1 MALFS
6 VKSPLYKDALKD
18 LYEILERMKD
28 SINSNFTLGLI
39 INILCKVDPDSKYIP
54 DYCERLLDSA
64 VKKDGKVKFW
74 CSKCKENLIRK
85 IEPSI
90 VHTACAIIALY
101 NSQEKGII
109 SRDLQNELSDTREI
123 LLNKKLWGNTYE
135 AISVQIGNK
144 EDSLIVHYYTIAWIL
159 KALLQMDNFIDISLT
174 QEAVDLLLK
183 DYKNGYWDYEGNF
196 YIWTIYDALTALEAY
211 LLKK

>member
-1 MALFS
+1 M
-6 VKSPLYKDALKD
+6 
-18 LYEILERMKD
+18 
-28 SINSNFTLGLI
+28 
-39 INILCKVDPDSKYIP
+39 
-54 DYCERLLDSA
+54 
-64 VKKDGKVKFW
+64 
-74 CSKCKENLIRK
+74 
-85 IEPSI
+85 
-90 VHTACAIIALY
+90 
-101 NSQEKGII
+101 
-109 SRDLQNELSDTREI
+109 SDTREI

-196 YIWTIYDALTALEAY
+196 YFWTIYDALTALEAY